1 MLSMMGLGVASGSNL
16 MGLVDF
22 ELGYGFCVVS
32 WGGLHGGSQWFVGLL
47 VVVVRGFGR
56 FQW

>member
-1 MLSMMGLGVASGSNL
+1 MMGLGVAGGSNL

>member
-1 MLSMMGLGVASGSNL
+1 VLPMMGLGVVGGSNL

-32 WGGLHGGSQWFVGLL
+32 RGGL
-47 VVVVRGFGR
+47 
-56 FQW
+56 